1 MTVARVLAV
10 SLLAL
15 SGLARA
21 DIVLGQSVPISAV
34 AGDSGRGLSLGVG
47 VAIAEVNAA
56 GGINGEKVRLSLL
69 DDQGKMDLMQA
80 NTATLTG
87 AEKALA
93 LVGYWGTPDPLA
105 SLLDR
110 EKIALVGAG
119 AAITDTQQ
127 AENRHV
133 FHLRPSYKAEVDKLA
148 SMIGSWLGTK
158 RVGLLVQNDA
168 FGTAV
173 GNVANAELNK
183 RGIKPLAMVRHEP
196 SAPDLGPAAEALLRA
211 SPDVVI
217 MISNSKSAGQF
228 IKRFREMGG
237 GAQLYSLSNANYE
250 EVVELIGAETA
261 SGVGIVQV
269 FPYPLDSRLKL
280 ARDYQAAMKAY
291 APKRAKLSYASMEGY
306 IAGRTT
312 LEAIRRA
319 GKNPTR
325 QSVLQALDEMRSYDL
340 GGFVVDFADSH
351 HVGAK
356 LVDVTM
362 ISGTGNLSR

>member
-1 MTVARVLAV
+1 MTVVRMLAI
-10 SLLAL
+10 SALLLA
-15 SGLARA
+15 GQAHA
-21 DIVLGQSVPISAV
+21 DLILGQSVPISTV
-34 AGDSGRGLSLGVG
+34 AGDSGRGLSLGLG

-56 GGINGEKVRLSLL
+56 GGINGEKVRLALL
-69 DDQGKMDLMQA
+69 DDQGKPELMQT
-80 NTATLTG
+80 NTATLVG

-93 LVGYWGTPDPLA
+93 LVAYGGTPDGLGPL
-105 SLLDR
+105 LER

-119 AAITDTQQ
+119 AAVSDGQQ
-127 AENRHV
+127 GDSRYV
-133 FHLRPSYKAEVDKLA
+133 FHLRPSYKAEIDKLA
-148 SMIGSWLGTK
+148 SMIGSWLGSK
-158 RVGLLVQNDA
+158 RVGLLVQNDT
-168 FGTAV
+168 FGNAMS
-173 GNVANAELNK
+173 NVATAELAK
-183 RGIKPLAMVRHEP
+183 RGMKPLAVVRHEP
-196 SAPDLGPAAEALLRA
+196 TAQDLGPAAETLIKAA
-211 SPDVVI
+211 PDVVI
-217 MISNSKSAGQF
+217 MISNSKPAGLF
-228 IKRFREMGG
+228 IKRFREMSG

-280 ARDYQAAMKAY
+280 ARDYQAAMKSY

-325 QSVLQALDEMRSYDL
+325 QGVLQALEEMRAYDL
-340 GGFVVDFADSH
+340 GGFVVDFADSR